1 MSTSELYFVCHIGFT
16 VCSIGYSGGGGE
28 GLYTDRGEGGGS
40 RAVGEDELGVLG
52 VGYVRGIWDI
62 LLGVFL
68 LLPLLLP

>member
-16 VCSIGYSGGGGE
+16 VCSIGYS
-28 GLYTDRGEGGGS
+28 GGGS